1 MITKLTLRNF
11 KSVGEQVY
19 EFTRFDLLVGRNNS
33 GKSTVLQAMA
43 IWQFCVDEFHRSK
56 RTGTTGIQIVLPNFT
71 ALPVPEFILL
81 WKDRTDRNYPA
92 DPATGKKKQ
101 EFVLIEILLEWQDAA
116 GKTGAFGVELRYHS
130 PQTMYAI
137 PSGGWSV
144 FRECERAGS
153 LPRIAYVPPFS
164 GLEPTEKFLD
174 ISPMRQQVGKGQPGS
189 VLRNLLLRVSSPSPR
204 DNGDL
209 APRRAPSAA
218 DWQELAGMVERWFSV
233 KIGPPRYESTKDVYI
248 TVKYTDRNRSYDI
261 ISGGS
266 GFHQTLTLLA
276 FLFGYQ
282 PTTILLDEPD
292 AHLHVNLQRE
302 ILDYFKRKS
311 QELGTQFLIATH
323 AEEFAR
329 GVDASQIVS
338 LLNRKPKRVES
349 TPAVLQAMA
358 DVSNE
363 EITRLMASPYILY
376 VEGESDERILRA
388 WADACGA
395 QEAMD
400 KVCFKTM
407 GGGGKKNMKERAD
420 AHFKALRQIVPSVAR
435 LMLFDFDD
443 ADEAFHPKAGD
454 AVLAEWKRKNIENY
468 LLVPDAWRRAALQQ
482 LQLGVDDLFAQSTLK
497 IIDDF
502 FVGQNLTLPPGRTW
516 REVNANIFSVVNG
529 KKILFENADGLFQQ
543 LRAAEPSVALIR
555 EAVALSMTADEIH
568 EDVHEFIGKMRAMT
582 GDAPKGAGK

>member
-11 KSVGEQVY
+11 KSVDEQVY
-19 EFTRFDLLVGRNNS
+19 DFTRFDLLVGRNNS

-56 RTGTTGIQIVLPNFT
+56 RTGTTGIQVVLPNFT

-81 WKDRTDRNYPA
+81 WKDRTDRAYPL
-92 DPATGKKKQ
+92 DTGTGKKKQ
-101 EFVLIEILLEWQDAA
+101 EFILIEILLEWQDSA
-116 GKTGAFGVELRYHS
+116 GDSGSFGVELRYHS

-137 PSGGWSV
+137 PSGGWAQ
-144 FRECERAGS
+144 FRECEKTGN

-189 VLRNLLLRVSSPSPR
+189 VLRNLLLRVSTPSPR
-204 DNGDL
+204 DNGDRI
-209 APRRAPSAA
+209 PKRGPSPA
-218 DWQELAGMVERWFSV
+218 DWQELASIVERWFSV
-233 KIGPPRYESTKDVYI
+233 KISQPRYESTKDVYI
-248 TVKYTDRNRSYDI
+248 TVEYWQGGRDYDI

-276 FLFGYQ
+276 FLFGYR

-329 GVDASQIVS
+329 GVDTSQIVS
-338 LLNRKPKRVES
+338 LLNRVPTRVDS

-363 EITRLMASPYILY
+363 EVTLLMGSPYMLY

-388 WADACGA
+388 WAGACMA
-395 QEAMD
+395 QEAID

-420 AHFKALRQIVPSVAR
+420 QHFAALQQIVPGVVR
-435 LMLFDFDD
+435 LMLFDFDE
-443 ADEAFHPKAGD
+443 ADEAFHPKAGNP
-454 AVLAEWKRKNIENY
+454 VLAEWRRRNIENY
-468 LLVPDAWRRAALQQ
+468 LLVPDAWKRAALQQ
-482 LQLGVDDLFAQSTLK
+482 MQLSDGDLFAQSTLK

-502 FVGQNLTLPPGRTW
+502 FIDQNLTLPPGRTW
-516 REVNANIFSVVNG
+516 RQVAANVFSVVNG
-529 KKILFENADGLFQQ
+529 KRILFESPDGLFHQ
-543 LRAAEPSVALIR
+543 LRGGDPPLSLIP
-555 EAVALSMTADEIH
+555 EQVALSMTADEIH
-568 EDVHEFIGKMRAMT
+568 DDVHEFIAKMCAMT
-582 GDAPKGAGK
+582 RSA

>member
-1 MITKLTLRNF
+1 MIIKLTLRNF

-19 EFTRFDLLVGRNNS
+19 DFTRFDLLVGRNNS

-56 RTGTTGIQIVLPNFT
+56 RTGTTGIQVVLPNFT

-81 WKDRTDRNYPA
+81 WKDRTDRIYPV
-92 DPATGKKKQ
+92 DLTTGKKKQ
-101 EFVLIEILLEWQDAA
+101 EFILIEIMLEWQDSA
-116 GKTGAFGVELRYHS
+116 GRTGAFGVELRYHS

-137 PSGGWSV
+137 PSGGWSA
-144 FRECERAGS
+144 FRECEKAGT

-204 DNGDL
+204 DNGEQS
-209 APRRAPSAA
+209 PKRAPSAV
-218 DWQELAGMVERWFSV
+218 DWKELAGMVERWFSV
-233 KIGPPRYESTKDVYI
+233 KISQPSYESTKDVYI
-248 TVKYTDRNRSYDI
+248 SVEYSQGSRNYDI

-311 QELGTQFLIATH
+311 LELGTQFLIATH

-338 LLNRKPKRVES
+338 LLNRVPRRVES
-349 TPAVLQAMA
+349 TPAVLRAMSE
-358 DVSNE
+358 VSNE
-363 EITRLMASPYILY
+363 EVTRLLASPYILY

-388 WADACGA
+388 WAGACGA
-395 QEAMD
+395 QAAMD
-400 KVCFKTM
+400 VVCFKTM

-420 AHFKALRQIVPSVAR
+420 AHFEALLQIVPGVAR
-435 LMLFDFDD
+435 LMLFDFDE
-443 ADEAFHPKAGD
+443 AEEAFHPAAGNP
-454 AVLAEWKRKNIENY
+454 VLAEWKRRNIENY
-468 LLVPDAWRRAALQQ
+468 LLVPDAWQRAALAR
-482 LQLGVDDLFAQSTLK
+482 LQSPPDDLFAHSTLK
-497 IIDDF
+497 IINDF
-502 FVGQNLTLPPGRTW
+502 FVDQNLTLPPGRTW
-516 REVNANIFSVVNG
+516 RQVTANVFSVVNG
-529 KKILFENADGLFQQ
+529 KRILFENTDGLFHQ
-543 LRAAEPSVALIR
+543 LHTAEISVLLIR
-555 EAVALSMTADEIH
+555 EEVALSMTASEIH
-568 EDVHEFIGKMRAMT
+568 DDVHHFLAKIRAMT
-582 GDAPKGAGK
+582 GAA